1 MVHGA
6 VRSWGGF
13 QPSLGGGCSGVRKQR
28 AECCLLILF
37 PAVLRGLSVLTLC
50 CLLLRA
56 QLDLGLVA
64 SFFSG
69 GETEARS
76 CAAIHSPGAEPELP
90 TQHSRA
96 GAGGN
101 TPFISRENSFK

>member
-1 MVHGA
+1 MLSPYSVSCSSEGA
-6 VRSWGGF
+6 VSAHPVLPSPPSPAGF
-13 QPSLGGGCSGVRKQR
+13 GVGC
-28 AECCLLILF
+28 LIF
-37 PAVLRGLSVLTLC
+37 P
-50 CLLLRA
+50 
-56 QLDLGLVA
+56 
-64 SFFSG
+64 G